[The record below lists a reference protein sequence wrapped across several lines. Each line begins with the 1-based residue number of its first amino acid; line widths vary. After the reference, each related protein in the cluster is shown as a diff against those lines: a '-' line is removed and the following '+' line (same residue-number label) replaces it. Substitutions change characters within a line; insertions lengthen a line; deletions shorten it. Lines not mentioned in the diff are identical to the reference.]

1 MKRWSMATGF
11 LRMGSAAR
19 YPATNPCNSSDSAPN
34 GQFHML
40 ESAVNLWVEARAV
53 QLQRKPRI
61 AGAYGK
67 GRIY

>member
-11 LRMGSAAR
+11 LRMGSAASTR
-19 YPATNPCNSSDSAPN
+19 QRIPAIHRIPPQTVNS
-34 GQFHML
+34 HML
-40 ESAVNLWVEARAV
+40 ESAGNLWVEARAV